1 MVEAD
6 RGEATVY
13 PRGSAPFDRVIFFS
27 DAVFAIALTLVAVE
41 IGIPEVA
48 DPGSSSELWA
58 ALLEKVPSLAAFAF
72 TFFWVAFYWRA
83 NHKFTNGLK
92 AMDGRYITAVL
103 VYLAFIALLP
113 FPAATL
119 GEYYNAVALS
129 FFLAFM
135 ACVSTMEVVLLVV
148 ADRRGLQDQP
158 MDDPTRRFAIVA
170 SLVPV
175 AAAILTIPVTF
186 LSVPLGVVVFFG
198 LALGLGTIVNR
209 TLGSR
214 SSAREG
220 PG

>member
-83 NHKFTNGLK
+83 NHKFSNGLS
-92 AMDGRYITAVL
+92 AMDGRYIASVL

-135 ACVSTMEVVLLVV
+135 ACVSTMEVVLLAV
-148 ADRRGLQDQP
+148 ADRRGLLLDP
-158 MDDPTRRFAIVA
+158 MDGPTRRFAVIA

-186 LSVPLGVVVFFG
+186 LSVPVAVLVFFG
-198 LALGLGTIVNR
+198 LALGLGTAVNR
-209 TLGSR
+209 TLGR
-214 SSAREG
+214 AASAGETG
-220 PG
+220 